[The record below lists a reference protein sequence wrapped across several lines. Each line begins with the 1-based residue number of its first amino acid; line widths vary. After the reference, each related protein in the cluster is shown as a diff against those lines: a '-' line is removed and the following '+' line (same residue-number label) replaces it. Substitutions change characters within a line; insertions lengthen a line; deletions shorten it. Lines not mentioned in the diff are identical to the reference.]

1 MSSYERQ
8 IVVAEIDT
16 LGADLCAAYETLPPC
31 AQAKALRLANSLSAL
46 RKHFARA
53 DGGRDAVTFAKGTD
67 VAASTVANAAS
78 TRDTNTALRSP
89 SPNSSTKSA
98 AHIPASPATTMQRR
112 SVSTRP
118 PANLPAPA
126 SLTGA
131 EIFHMEQK

>member
-1 MSSYERQ
+1 MSN
-8 IVVAEIDT
+8 
-16 LGADLCAAYETLPPC
+16 C
-31 AQAKALRLANSLSAL
+31 
-46 RKHFARA
+46 
-53 DGGRDAVTFAKGTD
+53 VTATGKNNCQSGTDFAKGTD

-98 AHIPASPATTMQRR
+98 APIPASPATTPQNRNE
-112 SVSTRP
+112 S
-118 PANLPAPA
+118 NLPAPA